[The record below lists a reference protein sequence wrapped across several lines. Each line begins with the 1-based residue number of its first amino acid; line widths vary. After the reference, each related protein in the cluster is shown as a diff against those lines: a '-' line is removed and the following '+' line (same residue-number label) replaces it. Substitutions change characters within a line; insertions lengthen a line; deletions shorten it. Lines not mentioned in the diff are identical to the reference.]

1 VHRRL
6 LPLVPLLA
14 LSACKVEETPREFY
28 TQRDPASVERQE
40 GSDEIRT
47 RVRSFAESLARGDQ
61 AGAALALG
69 ATQLTEVVGVDA
81 NGGVQRMGPAGL
93 AAALAEVDAPA
104 PAFARTPDLR
114 VDVSGRGLVGWFSTH
129 LELLSP
135 TGPLQAAQQL
145 RVTGVFQRDRGE
157 WRLAQIHLSR
167 PEAPPPSP
175 AGADSA
181 RADGAVADSAG
192 ADADSASRSPRP

>member
-14 LSACKVEETPREFY
+14 LSACKVEETPREFS
-28 TQRDPASVERQE
+28 TQRDPARVERQE

-61 AGAALALG
+61 AGAAVALG

-81 NGGVQRMGPAGL
+81 NRGVQRIGPAGL
-93 AAALAEVDAPA
+93 AAALAEVHAPA

-175 AGADSA
+175 ADSA
-181 RADGAVADSAG
+181 RADSARTDSAG
-192 ADADSASRSPRP
+192 ADADSASGSRRP